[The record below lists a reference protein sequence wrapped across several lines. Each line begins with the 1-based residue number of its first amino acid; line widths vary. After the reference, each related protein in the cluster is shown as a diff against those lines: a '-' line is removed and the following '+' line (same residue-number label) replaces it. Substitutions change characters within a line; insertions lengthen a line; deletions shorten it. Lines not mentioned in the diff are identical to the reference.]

1 MGALQEEG
9 RILPGLH
16 QPHSLHEAW
25 ELKKKFGDN
34 ALYVSGGTL
43 LRTQWENGIIPM
55 PGQLIDLRRIAGMGD
70 ISLSEYHLALGALVP
85 LSQCRK
91 DDHLK
96 GIAPAIQEAVR
107 CIAAPSVRNL
117 ATVGGNIASGFGDIL
132 PALLVHDAELVS
144 FDGKFITEQ
153 SLVDWLH
160 SHWGGMKPL
169 GEIIA
174 EIRIAS
180 SGAENRV
187 NERITFFRK
196 VGRREAFTPSLVTVA
211 LTASIDSNLIFRN
224 VRIAAGGGSGRPQRL
239 YVAESMLEGTLYE
252 EGILPELY
260 ALVESSFETYSDPF
274 ATDAYKKKMA
284 GNLVVS
290 ELWKAMN
297 ARSALI
303 TRSTT

>member
-1 MGALQEEG
+1 MGALQEDDL
-9 RILPGLH
+9 IPTGLH
-16 QPHSLHEAW
+16 QPRSLHEAW

-43 LRTQWENGIIPM
+43 LRTQWENGTAPM
-55 PGQLIDLRRIAGMGD
+55 PGQLIDLRKITGMGD
-70 ISLSEYHLALGALVP
+70 ISLSKFHLSLGALVP
-85 LSQCRK
+85 LSQCRN
-91 DDHLK
+91 DVHLK
-96 GIAPAIQEAVR
+96 VIAPAIQEAVR

-153 SLVDWLH
+153 PLVDWLH
-160 SHWGGMKPL
+160 SHWGGVKPL
-169 GEIIA
+169 GEIIT
-174 EIRIAS
+174 EIRVAS
-180 SGAENRV
+180 SGAEIRV
-187 NERITFFRK
+187 NERLEFFQK

-211 LTASIDSNLIFRN
+211 LIASIDTELIFSN

-239 YVAESMLEGTLYE
+239 YAAESMLEGALYQ
-252 EGILPELY
+252 EGILPALY
-260 ALVESSFETYSDPF
+260 EVVETTFETYSDPF
-274 ATDAYKKKMA
+274 ATETYKKKTA

-297 ARSALI
+297 GRIALK
-303 TRSTT
+303 